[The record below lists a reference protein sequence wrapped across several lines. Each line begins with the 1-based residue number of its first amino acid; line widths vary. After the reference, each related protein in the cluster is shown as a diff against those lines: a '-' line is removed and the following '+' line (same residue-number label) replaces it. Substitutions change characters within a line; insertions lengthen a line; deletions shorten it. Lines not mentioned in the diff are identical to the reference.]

1 MAKPLTASMRARLI
15 AAYDHAGDLM
25 REGYLPLSIIRSL
38 QASHGAF
45 YGYVTCTDKLRC
57 AGVEITS
64 NWKNH
69 AGMLDAWMIK
79 AAARLDEDRA
89 IHNAPVSAGTHSI
102 ITREPINA
110 PA

>member
-1 MAKPLTASMRARLI
+1 MAKPLTASMRARLVM
-15 AAYDHAGDLM
+15 AYDHAGDLL

-38 QASHGAF
+38 QSSHGAF

-69 AGMLDAWMIK
+69 AGMLDAWMAK

-89 IHNAPVSAGTHSI
+89 IQNAQIAAGTHSI
-102 ITREPINA
+102 ITREPIHGRA
-110 PA
+110 